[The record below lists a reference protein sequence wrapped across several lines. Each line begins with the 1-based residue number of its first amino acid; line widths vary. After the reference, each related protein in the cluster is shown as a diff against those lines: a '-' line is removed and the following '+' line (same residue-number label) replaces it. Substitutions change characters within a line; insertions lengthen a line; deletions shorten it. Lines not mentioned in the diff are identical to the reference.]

1 MSKTALIIGA
11 GPAGLTAGY
20 ELAKKGFKVTVLERD
35 SLVGGISRTIK
46 YKGFRFDIGGH
57 RFFSK
62 NKEIE
67 KWWENILHEDFLT
80 RPRLSRWYYRKKF
93 FDYPIK
99 PLELLRVFGV
109 IDSMKIALSYAKA
122 KIKPI
127 IPEISV
133 ADWCINNF
141 GHYLAKPF
149 FIDYNQKLWG
159 VHPRHLSKDF
169 TSQRVKGISVMNT
182 LKDALKKSLGVK
194 DNNIK
199 SLIEQFKY
207 PKYGPGMM
215 WEQVT
220 RLIEAK
226 KGKVL
231 KGWKVIKVK
240 HRNGKIISIIA
251 QNKKRKKS
259 FKADYVLSTMP
270 LKELV
275 LALEPLPAEDI
286 LGAAKFLSFRDFITV
301 ALMINKEKTVP
312 DTWVYTH
319 DEGMKPIRVQI
330 FKNWSPYMVPDGK
343 SCIGFEY
350 VCNQGDE
357 LWNMSKEKLIEQ
369 AKADLKRL
377 GFANPDKVFDAE
389 VVRLKEVYP
398 VYLIGYKERVNKI
411 KEYLQRNFK
420 NYCLQPIG
428 RGGLHR
434 YNNSDH
440 SMMTALLAVKNIL
453 GEGNYDPW
461 NVNTD
466 AEYHEEEKIKKSTSA
481 VL

>member
-1 MSKTALIIGA
+1 MLKTVLIIGA

-20 ELAKKGFKVTVLERD
+20 ELAKKGFKVTMLERD
-35 SLVGGISRTIK
+35 SIVGGISRTIK
-46 YKGFRFDIGGH
+46 YKGFRFDLGGH
-57 RFFSK
+57 RFFTK

-67 KWWENILHEDFLT
+67 QWWQNILHEDFLT

-99 PLELLRVFGV
+99 PLELLGVFGIV
-109 IDSMKIALSYAKA
+109 DSMKIALSYAKA

-149 FIDYNQKLWG
+149 FIDYNLKLWG
-159 VHPRHLSKDF
+159 VHPRYLSKDF
-169 TSQRVKGISVMNT
+169 TSQRMKGISFMSA
-182 LKDALKKSLGVK
+182 LKDALKKSLGIK

-215 WEQVT
+215 WEQVAK
-220 RLIEAK
+220 LIEARN
-226 KGKVL
+226 GKVL
-231 KGWKVIKVK
+231 TEWKVVKIKHK
-240 HRNGKIISIIA
+240 NGKIVSVTA
-251 QNKKRKKS
+251 QKGKKNKE

-270 LKELV
+270 LKELIF
-275 LALEPLPAEDI
+275 ALEPKPSQDVLD
-286 LGAAKFLSFRDFITV
+286 AAKFLSFRDFITV
-301 ALMINKEKTVP
+301 ALMIDQPKTVP

-330 FKNWSPYMVPDGK
+330 FKNWSPYMVPDASK

-350 VCNQGDE
+350 VCNEGDE
-357 LWNMSKEKLIEQ
+357 LWSMSREKLIEQ
-369 AKADLKRL
+369 AKQDLKRL
-377 GFANPDKVFDAE
+377 GFASMKKVFDAE

-398 VYLIGYKERVNKI
+398 VYLVGYEERVNKI
-411 KEYLQRNFK
+411 KDYLQNNFK
-420 NYCLQPIG
+420 DNSLQPIG

-453 GEGNYDPW
+453 GEGKYDPW

-466 AEYHEEEKIKKSTSA
+466 AEYHEEKKEN
-481 VL
+481 

>member
-1 MSKTALIIGA
+1 MPKTVLIIGA

-20 ELAKKGFKVTVLERD
+20 ELSKKGFQVTVLERD
-35 SLVGGISRTIK
+35 NIVGGISRTIN

-57 RFFSK
+57 RFFTK

-67 KWWENILHEDFLT
+67 AWWENILHEDFLT

-99 PLELLRVFGV
+99 PFELLGVFGLV
-109 IDSMKIALSYAKA
+109 DSMKIALSYAKA

-127 IPEISV
+127 TPEISV

-149 FIDYNQKLWG
+149 FIDYNLKLWG
-159 VHPRHLSKDF
+159 VHPKYLSKDF
-169 TSQRVKGISVMNT
+169 TSQRVKGISFMSA
-182 LKDALKKSLGVK
+182 LKDALKKSLGFK

-215 WEQVT
+215 WEQVVG
-220 RLIEAK
+220 LIEAK

-231 KGWKVIKVK
+231 KGWLVVKVK
-240 HRNGKIISIIA
+240 HKNGKIVSVTA
-251 QNKKRKKS
+251 QNGKRNKK

-270 LKELV
+270 LKELIF
-275 LALEPLPAEDI
+275 ALEPKPSQEI
-286 LGAAKFLSFRDFITV
+286 LDAAKFLSFRDFITV
-301 ALMINKEKTVP
+301 ALMIDQPKTVP

-319 DEGMKPIRVQI
+319 DEGMKPIRAQI
-330 FKNWSPYMVPDGK
+330 FKNWSPFMVPDASK

-350 VCNQGDE
+350 ACNQGDE
-357 LWNMSKEKLIEQ
+357 LWSMSKEQLIEQ
-369 AKADLKRL
+369 AKQDLKRL
-377 GFANPDKVFDAE
+377 GFASMEKVFDAE

-398 VYLIGYKERVNKI
+398 VYLVGYKEKI
-411 KEYLQRNFK
+411 NTIKAYLQKNFK
-420 NYCLQPIG
+420 DNSLQPIG

-453 GEGNYDPW
+453 GEGKYDQW
-461 NVNTD
+461 QVNTD
-466 AEYHEEEKIKKSTSA
+466 AEYHEESKQK
-481 VL
+481 

>member
-1 MSKTALIIGA
+1 MLKTVLIIGA

-20 ELAKKGFKVTVLERD
+20 ELAKKGFKVTMLERD
-35 SLVGGISRTIK
+35 SIVGGISRTIK
-46 YKGFRFDIGGH
+46 YKGFRFDLGGH
-57 RFFSK
+57 RFFTK

-67 KWWENILHEDFLT
+67 QWWQNILHEDFLT

-99 PLELLRVFGV
+99 PLELLGVFGIV
-109 IDSMKIALSYAKA
+109 DSMKIALSYAKA

-149 FIDYNQKLWG
+149 FIDYNLKLWG
-159 VHPRHLSKDF
+159 VHPRYLSKDF
-169 TSQRVKGISVMNT
+169 TSQRVKGISFMSA
-182 LKDALKKSLGVK
+182 LKDALKKSLGIK

-215 WEQVT
+215 WEQVAK
-220 RLIEAK
+220 LIEARN
-226 KGKVL
+226 GKVL
-231 KGWKVIKVK
+231 TEWKVVKIKHK
-240 HRNGKIISIIA
+240 NGKIVSVTA
-251 QNKKRKKS
+251 QKGKKNKE

-270 LKELV
+270 LKELIF
-275 LALEPLPAEDI
+275 ALEPKPSQDVLD
-286 LGAAKFLSFRDFITV
+286 AAKFLSFRDFITV
-301 ALMINKEKTVP
+301 ALMIDQPKTVP

-330 FKNWSPYMVPDGK
+330 FKNWSPYMVPDASK

-350 VCNQGDE
+350 VCNEGDE
-357 LWNMSKEKLIEQ
+357 LWSMSREKLIEQ
-369 AKADLKRL
+369 AKQDLKRL
-377 GFANPDKVFDAE
+377 GFASMKKVFDAE

-398 VYLIGYKERVNKI
+398 VYLVGYEERVNKI
-411 KEYLQRNFK
+411 KDYLQNNFK
-420 NYCLQPIG
+420 DNSLQPIG

-453 GEGNYDPW
+453 GEGKYDPW

-466 AEYHEEEKIKKSTSA
+466 AEYHEEKKEN
-481 VL
+481 